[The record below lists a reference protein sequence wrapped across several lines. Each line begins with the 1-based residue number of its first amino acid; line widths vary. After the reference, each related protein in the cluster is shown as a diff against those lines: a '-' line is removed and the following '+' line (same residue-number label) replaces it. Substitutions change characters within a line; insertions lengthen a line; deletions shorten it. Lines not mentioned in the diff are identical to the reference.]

1 MRMCHGQTNTVN
13 LPYLG
18 LCVTQ
23 IVVDGLT
30 GPLKRAVEQTVGP
43 LAQLGTF
50 ARENDLINILDTFIT
65 KGRQLD

>member
-1 MRMCHGQTNTVN
+1 MCHGQTNTVN
-13 LPYLG
+13 LAYLG

-30 GPLKRAVEQTVGP
+30 RAVEQTVGP
-43 LAQLGTF
+43 LSTRSWPF

>member
-1 MRMCHGQTNTVN
+1 MCHGQTNTVN

-43 LAQLGTF
+43 LSTAVGF
-50 ARENDLINILDTFIT
+50 RKENDLINILDTFIT

>member
-1 MRMCHGQTNTVN
+1 MCHGQTNTVN

-43 LAQLGTF
+43 LSTRSWPF
-50 ARENDLINILDTFIT
+50 AREHDLINILDTFIT

>member
-1 MRMCHGQTNTVN
+1 MCHGQTNTVN
-13 LPYLG
+13 LPDLG

-43 LAQLGTF
+43 LSTRSWLSQ
-50 ARENDLINILDTFIT
+50 EKMI
-65 KGRQLD
+65 